1 MATSSLMVPLGTSAP
16 TFELPSVDGFAV
28 ALSDLA
34 GPALLVMFLC
44 NHCPYVRHIETA
56 LAATLTGYTERGLAA
71 VGICSNDADAY
82 PDDAPDRLAQQARRA
97 GFTFPYLVD
106 ASQQTAKAYRAAC
119 TPDFFLY
126 DAERKLAYRGAFDG
140 PIDQLHRELTHLVHE
155 DLGDIEGVDL
165 WHPNDVSV
173 QRYAPNTQGISP
185 HLDSKRYVHLI
196 AIFTTE
202 GSALFR
208 LCKDRS
214 GPVLKEWGT
223 TPGSLVLMRAP
234 GFAGLKDGRPFH
246 TVEGPRTGSRYSVT
260 FRMDSQRG
268 AS

>member
-1 MATSSLMVPLGTSAP
+1 MPVLSSRLHLREG
-16 TFELPSVDGFAV
+16 
-28 ALSDLA
+28 
-34 GPALLVMFLC
+34 
-44 NHCPYVRHIETA
+44 RHG
-56 LAATLTGYTERGLAA
+56 LQTE
-71 VGICSNDADAY
+71 
-82 PDDAPDRLAQQARRA
+82 
-97 GFTFPYLVD
+97 
-106 ASQQTAKAYRAAC
+106 
-119 TPDFFLY
+119 
-126 DAERKLAYRGAFDG
+126 GAFFVPEALTDRCRQEIQQEIEHHSYVVLPEQVG
-140 PIDQLHRELTHLVHE
+140 PVRTQAELFVLEDVAHLPAPIDRLHRELTHLVQE

-165 WHPNDVSV
+165 WHPNDVSI

-260 FRMDSQRG
+260 FRMDSRRR

>member
-82 PDDAPDRLAQQARRA
+82 PDDAPDRLAEQARRA

-140 PIDQLHRELTHLVHE
+140 
-155 DLGDIEGVDL
+155 
-165 WHPNDVSV
+165 S
-173 QRYAPNTQGISP
+173 
-185 HLDSKRYVHLI
+185 
-196 AIFTTE
+196 
-202 GSALFR
+202 
-208 LCKDRS
+208 
-214 GPVLKEWGT
+214 
-223 TPGSLVLMRAP
+223 TPGNNLPVTGQMLRHAADHVLAGEPVPGPHRPSMGCSLKWKP
-234 GFAGLKDGRPFH
+234 GNEPNRLTLLR
-246 TVEGPRTGSRYSVT
+246 
-260 FRMDSQRG
+260 
-268 AS
+268 